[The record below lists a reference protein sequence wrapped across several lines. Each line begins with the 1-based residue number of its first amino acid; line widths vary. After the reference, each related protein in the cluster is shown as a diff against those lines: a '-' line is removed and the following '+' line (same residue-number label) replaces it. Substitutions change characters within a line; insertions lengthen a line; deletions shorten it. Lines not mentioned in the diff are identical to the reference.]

1 MAHGTGSLIFQE
13 HSDALTPKLSRTL
26 TAFTAGVTMSR
37 LIEDSMIRFKTFFV
51 IDGSWPRLLWQYLVI
66 WLAATI
72 LSIGSSWLMHK

>member
-1 MAHGTGSLIFQE
+1 
-13 HSDALTPKLSRTL
+13 
-26 TAFTAGVTMSR
+26 MSR

-51 IDGSWPRLLWQYLVI
+51 IDGSWPRLLWQYFVI